1 MAPRV
6 VRLAYPHRREALAL
20 AEELREARSG
30 GYWIA
35 VGAAEGVRR
44 SVLALLRRELKGAD
58 VLAVRLRADEPGPW
72 RTLGAA
78 ALRAKKKTAPLV
90 MVVELPV
97 VATGEDEAP
106 GRHPVELLRR
116 LNVGRE
122 IAPGR
127 GWRVV
132 LWTTLG
138 RVPDLTE
145 WMPDVWAYRRS
156 VAWMPGS
163 ADFVDVARTGVVAT
177 RASTRY
183 RVQMREAQAR
193 LKWASGA
200 TRLGALLDAAQAAL
214 ELGAMPRAHGYMRE
228 AEKLVQQEPSIGYEP
243 LHRTLS
249 MLLYLHPRRQSA
261 EFREVIEKYAADPIW
276 QSADVTSAVIR
287 RHRIE
292 ADSRMGRYASVMRQV
307 ENDRSLFAGAMSDP
321 SILINLAGDCLDRGC
336 LQTARVMGSL
346 AQVSSGRG
354 GRRDDAALTER
365 AFLGYHAG
373 LLAQESGDTFDALSR
388 LHGAVWYFRQM
399 QADAMTAI
407 VERLA
412 VNLYRQIG
420 LRDEAASLPA
430 HAKAATRGVDSRSIP
445 DDSLLPLDR
454 MARFLDRAERAF
466 TRRDLAAAG
475 SALAIARDA
484 WAAED
489 ADFRSLYGLGRIRR
503 MEARLLV
510 ARGEVAAALR
520 TLQDALIPVE
530 AEGLIHERFR
540 LLVAIAALPPSAA
553 IDLLRYDAARDALSI
568 ADRTRYVEEE
578 IEALRLLSAAARSLG
593 RREEALT
600 HAHRAAE
607 IRRQVGRRPPR
618 ALEHRP

>member
-1 MAPRV
+1 MAGSA

-35 VGAAEGVRR
+35 VGADAGVRR
-44 SVLALLRRELKGAD
+44 AVLALLRRELEGTD
-58 VLAVRLRADEPGPW
+58 VVAVRLSADEPGPW
-72 RTLGAA
+72 RTLGAK
-78 ALRAKKKTAPLV
+78 ALRAKKAAPLV

-97 VATGEDEAP
+97 VATGEGEEP

-145 WMPDVWAYRRS
+145 WMPDIWAYRRS

-163 ADFVDVARTGVVAT
+163 ADFVDVARRGAVAT
-177 RASTRY
+177 NASTRY
-183 RVQMREAQAR
+183 RVQLREAEGR

-200 TRLGALLDAAQAAL
+200 TRLGALLDAAQAAA
-214 ELGAMPRAHGYMRE
+214 ELGLMPRTQRYLRE
-228 AEKLVQQEPSIGYEP
+228 AEARVEADRSVAVESL
-243 LHRTLS
+243 
-249 MLLYLHPRRQSA
+249 MLLDRLLCHHPRRTTL
-261 EFREVIEKYAADPIW
+261 EFSRVIEGYAESPAWSLDAAAPILVRH
-276 QSADVTSAVIR
+276 QLEHDIR
-287 RHRIE
+287 L
-292 ADSRMGRYASVMRQV
+292 GRYAAAMQQLEES
-307 ENDRSLFAGAMSDP
+307 RSLLQ
-321 SILINLAGDCLDRGC
+321 SIPADTSSVFSSLAEACLVRGR
-336 LQTARVMGSL
+336 LRFARVAVSL
-346 AQVSSGRG
+346 AWPDPAGRPVG
-354 GRRDDAALTER
+354 DETMGVALFECHEGEIARESADTFGALAHLHR
-365 AFLGYHAG
+365 AAG
-373 LLAQESGDTFDALSR
+373 LLDG
-388 LHGAVWYFRQM
+388 M
-399 QADAMTAI
+399 QADAKRSL

-412 VNLYRQIG
+412 ANLYQAIG
-420 LRDEAASLPA
+420 LPDEATTLRA
-430 HAKAATRGVDSRSIP
+430 HAKAGRRAVDSRSIP
-445 DDSLLPLDR
+445 DDKLLPLDR
-454 MARFLDRAERAF
+454 MSRFLDRAERAF
-466 TRRDLAAAG
+466 AHHDLPAAG
-475 SALAIARDA
+475 SALTVARDA

-503 MEARLLV
+503 LEARLLV
-510 ARGEVAAALR
+510 TRGDVSSALR
-520 TLQDALIPVE
+520 TLQGALASVE

-540 LLVAIAALPPSAA
+540 LLIAIAALPPAA
-553 IDLLRYDAARDALSI
+553 DIDLTRYDAARDALSI

-578 IEALRLLSAAARSLG
+578 IEALLRLSAAARSLG
-593 RREEALT
+593 RREEART
-600 HAHRAAE
+600 HADRAAE

>member
-1 MAPRV
+1 MAGRV

-35 VGAAEGVRR
+35 VGADAGVRR
-44 SVLALLRRELKGAD
+44 AVLALLRRELEGTD
-58 VLAVRLRADEPGPW
+58 VLAVRLSADEPGPW
-72 RTLGAA
+72 RTLGAK
-78 ALRAKKKTAPLV
+78 ALRAKKAASLV

-145 WMPDVWAYRRS
+145 WMPDIWAYRRS

-163 ADFVDVARTGVVAT
+163 ADFVEAARRRAVAT
-177 RASTRY
+177 KASTRY
-183 RVQMREAQAR
+183 RVQLREAEGR

-200 TRLGALLDAAQAAL
+200 TRLGALLDAAQAAA
-214 ELGAMPRAHGYMRE
+214 ELGLMPRTQRYLRE
-228 AEKLVQQEPSIGYEP
+228 AEALVHQDPAIGDEP

-249 MLLYLHPRRQSA
+249 LLLYFHPRRQSA
-261 EFREVIEKYAADPIW
+261 DFRETIEKYAADPIW
-276 QSADVTSAVIR
+276 QSADVTSAVVM
-287 RHRIE
+287 RHRME
-292 ADSRMGRYASVMRQV
+292 ADSRMGR
-307 ENDRSLFAGAMSDP
+307 FAAVAMSDP
-321 SILINLAGDCLDRGC
+321 SALLNLAGDCLDRGR
-336 LQTARVMGSL
+336 LQAARVMESL
-346 AQVSSGRG
+346 AQVSSVSGVQ
-354 GRRDDAALTER
+354 RDHAALTDL
-365 AFLGYHAG
+365 AFLDYHAG
-373 LLAQESGDTFDALSR
+373 LMAQESGETFDALCR
-388 LHGAVWYFRQM
+388 LHGAVWYFAQM
-399 QADAMTAI
+399 QAEAMTSI
-407 VERLA
+407 VQRLA
-412 VNLYRQIG
+412 ANLYQAIG
-420 LRDEAASLPA
+420 LRDEAASLRA
-430 HAKAATRGVDSRSIP
+430 QAKARGRGTDSRSIP
-445 DDSLLPLDR
+445 DDKLLPLDR
-454 MARFLDRAERAF
+454 MNRFLDRAERAF
-466 TRRDLAAAG
+466 AHHDLPAAG
-475 SALAIARDA
+475 AALSVARDA

-503 MEARLLV
+503 LEARLLV
-510 ARGEVAAALR
+510 TRGDVSSALR
-520 TLQDALIPVE
+520 TLQGALASVE

-540 LLVAIAALPPSAA
+540 LLIAIAALPPAA
-553 IDLLRYDAARDALSI
+553 DIDLTRYDAARDALSI

-578 IEALRLLSAAARSLG
+578 IEALLRLSAAARSLG
-593 RREEALT
+593 RREEART
-600 HAHRAAE
+600 HADRAAE

-618 ALEHRP
+618 ALEHGPSNAGITEHRITAP